1 MVVSSTPTKNIIKP
15 NAIRASGGAAV
26 KLPSFFLAMILVG
39 SAQAADVSIQQNSVI
54 LNANLEKSHNWPQ
67 GPTVLLTHGTLA
79 HGRMEITTAIQSLL
93 KERDISSLSINLG
106 LGLSDRRGMY
116 DCKTPHT
123 HRHED
128 AMDEIGLWLD
138 WLKQQGSQE
147 VVLMGHSRGGNQ
159 TAWFAA
165 ERDDDLISKVIL
177 VAPGTWTAE
186 KEEQGYQKRYG
197 KALGPILAKAQELVE
212 SGKGDTSMGPLD
224 FIYCEQ
230 THANA
235 DSVVSYYAP
244 DPRKNTPYLLPKIN
258 KPVLVFAGSEDNVV
272 ANLVEQVEPLAQ
284 KGVVRLEVLD
294 GADHFFRDLYA
305 EDLAD
310 MAQEFISE

>member
-1 MVVSSTPTKNIIKP
+1 MKLSSFI
-15 NAIRASGGAAV
+15 
-26 KLPSFFLAMILVG
+26 LATMLFG
-39 SAQAADVSIQQNSVI
+39 SAQAADVSIQHNGLI
-54 LNANLEKSHNWPQ
+54 LNDNLEKNGSWPE

-79 HGRMEITTAIQSLL
+79 HGRMEITTTIQNLL
-93 KERDISSLSINLG
+93 KERDISSLSITLG

-165 ERDDDLISKVIL
+165 ERDEAAISKVVLI
-177 VAPGTWTAE
+177 APGTWTAE
-186 KEEQGYQKRYG
+186 KEEKGYLKRYG
-197 KALGPILAKAQELVE
+197 KELAPILAEAQAIVD
-212 SGKGDTSMGPLD
+212 SGKGDTSMGPMD
-224 FIYCEQ
+224 FIYCED

-235 DSVVSYYAP
+235 ASVVSYYAP
-244 DPRKNTPYLLPKIN
+244 DPRKNTPHLLPGIN
-258 KPVLVFAGSEDNVV
+258 KPVLVFAGSEDKVV
-272 ANLVEQVEPLAQ
+272 TNLVEQVEPLAGDG
-284 KGVVRLEVLD
+284 KVRLEMLD

-305 EDLAD
+305 EDLSDLAE
-310 MAQEFISE
+310 EFINE